1 MLDNWGLQIA
11 DQSVELQG
19 RVVDRE
25 KICLADGDFDSGQNA
40 DWGNQLTRGRA
51 FEAVRNEIWSVL
63 QYLNRCYILYFLAIK
78 FKWSVI
84 LYHIGKTLLSY
95 GTISNFNSKK
105 YYGAAKNIKSE
116 I

>member
-25 KICLADGDFDSGQNA
+25 KICLADGDFDSGHNV

-51 FEAVRNEIWSVL
+51 FETV
-63 QYLNRCYILYFLAIK
+63 
-78 FKWSVI
+78 
-84 LYHIGKTLLSY
+84 SY
-95 GTISNFNSKK
+95 KL
-105 YYGAAKNIKSE
+105 
-116 I
+116 

>member
-1 MLDNWGLQIA
+1 MIKLFKVCFLLIFFFSKIDNAKASFMLDNWGLQIA

-51 FEAVRNEIWSVL
+51 FEAVCNYFEILS
-63 QYLNRCYILYFLAIK
+63 FLCSFSCPKLKKKKNQI
-78 FKWSVI
+78 FC
-84 LYHIGKTLLSY
+84 GK
-95 GTISNFNSKK
+95 
-105 YYGAAKNIKSE
+105 
-116 I
+116 